1 MQAKAKYAVSGAL
14 AGAVNGLFGGGGGMV
29 LVPLLSGW
37 CGMEGKRSFATCVAV
52 ILPLSAV
59 SAAVYLLR
67 QGFELAAALPYLLG
81 LLWKT
86 SNSVTAQAAPECI
99 EKAKKKCRKSVE
111 KTKIKR
117 R

>member
-59 SAAVYLLR
+59 WRAVWWAGGCSAASAWSGCGVCSPP
-67 QGFELAAALPYLLG
+67 FWCTAA
-81 LLWKT
+81 
-86 SNSVTAQAAPECI
+86 
-99 EKAKKKCRKSVE
+99 
-111 KTKIKR
+111 
-117 R
+117 

>member
-1 MQAKAKYAVSGAL
+1 MQPKAKYAVSGAL

-59 SAAVYLLR
+59 SAAGYLLR
-67 QGFELAAALPYLLG
+67 QGFELAAALPVWWAG
-81 LLWKT
+81 GCSAASAW
-86 SNSVTAQAAPECI
+86 SGCGVCSPPFWCTAA
-99 EKAKKKCRKSVE
+99 
-111 KTKIKR
+111 
-117 R
+117 